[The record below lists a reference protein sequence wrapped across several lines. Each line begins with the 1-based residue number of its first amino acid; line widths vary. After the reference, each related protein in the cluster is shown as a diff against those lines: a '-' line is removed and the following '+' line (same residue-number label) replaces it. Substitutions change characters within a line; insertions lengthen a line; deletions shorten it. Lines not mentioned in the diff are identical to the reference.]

1 MRFWNYAYFCSI
13 TNIIAMEENRV
24 FKRKIYSRLLE
35 WKQEDD
41 GKSAILVKG
50 ARRVGKS
57 TIVEEFARNEYKS
70 YMLVD
75 FSKASQE
82 VKSLFND
89 LMDLNYIFLRLQ
101 AIYNVALENRKSV
114 IIFDEVQECP
124 MARQAI
130 KTLVKDH
137 RYDYIETGSLI
148 SIRKKTE
155 NIIIPSEETS
165 IEMYPMDYEEF
176 RWALNDEVTVPL
188 LRQFYEQR
196 MPLAQALRKSMRDF
210 RLYMLI
216 GGMPQAVNEYLNTN
230 NMSRVDKEKRK
241 IINLYL
247 EDFGKID
254 PSGRASRLY
263 RAIPSE
269 LSKNASRYQVGG
281 VLNDSE
287 RKNLDEVLE
296 KMRDS
301 MTVNFAYHSNDP
313 NVGLSLNCDMDQY
326 KMFVG
331 DTGLF
336 VTLAFWDKDIT
347 ENVIYEKLLSD
358 KLSANLGY
366 VYENIVAQMLTV
378 MGNKL
383 FYHTWPTE
391 SGKHNYEV
399 DFLLSRGTKIW
410 PLEVKSS
417 GYKSHI
423 SLDEFCAKFSDRV
436 GERFLIY
443 TKDYQRDGATTL
455 LPALMTMFL

>member
-1 MRFWNYAYFCSI
+1 MK
-13 TNIIAMEENRV
+13 EKRV
-24 FKRKIYSRLLE
+24 FKRKIYSKLLE
-35 WKQEDD
+35 WKQEED

-50 ARRVGKS
+50 ARRIGKS

-75 FSKASQE
+75 FSEASLE

-101 AIYNVALENRKSV
+101 AIYNVVLENRKSV

-124 MARQAI
+124 LARQAI

-148 SIRKKTE
+148 SIRKNTE

-176 RWALNDEVTVPL
+176 RWALGDEATVPL
-188 LRQFYEQR
+188 LNQFYEKR
-196 MPLAQALRKSMRDF
+196 MPLEQALRKSMRDF

-230 NMSRVDKEKRK
+230 NLSRVDKEKRK

-247 EDFGKID
+247 EDFLKID
-254 PSGRASRLY
+254 PSVRASRLF

-269 LSKNASRYQVGG
+269 LSKNASRYQVGS

-313 NVGLSLNCDMDQY
+313 NVGLSLNCDMSQY

-336 VTLAFWDKDIT
+336 VTLAFWDKDVT

-358 KLSANLGY
+358 KLPANLGY
-366 VYENIVAQMLTV
+366 VYENIVAQMLTAK
-378 MGNKL
+378 GNKL

-410 PLEVKSS
+410 PLEIKSS
-417 GYKSHI
+417 GYKSHV
-423 SLDEFCAKFSDRV
+423 SLDAFCKKFSDRI
-436 GERFLIY
+436 GERFLVY
-443 TKDYQRDGATTL
+443 TKDYCRDKETTL
-455 LPALMTMFL
+455 LPVLMTMFL